1 MTDHTEATSPTRRF
15 APLAIIVAI
24 PLLFAA
30 IFFYTSPVILET
42 GGEQGIFKCGSPS
55 SPNSDAKNVCAQP
68 EKVERNKAIYS
79 GLSGV
84 ALLGLG
90 AVWMLR
96 GQRHDD
102 EWDEDAP
109 VRGRGDDID
118 LREDTRDRGRR
129 SDRERGDGLR
139 GAPRDREAPRGR
151 AAEDRGTEL
160 DDDAGSEVPESRS
173 SRRGSGGRRS
183 VFRDD
188 DFADP
193 APRRRADDDFD
204 DPAPRRRTDDDW
216 SSDGWR

>member
-1 MTDHTEATSPTRRF
+1 MTEHSEATSPTRQF

-30 IFFYTSPVILET
+30 VFFYTSPVVLET

-79 GLSGV
+79 GLTG
-84 ALLGLG
+84 AGLLGLG

-96 GQRHDD
+96 GQRRD
-102 EWDEDAP
+102 EWDDDEDAP
-109 VRGRGDDID
+109 RRRRDDDID
-118 LREDTRDRGRR
+118 LRGERGRDRGD
-129 SDRERGDGLR
+129 SLR
-139 GAPRDREAPRGR
+139 GAPERRSRREDDLDAEAERRPRR
-151 AAEDRGTEL
+151 EDDLDAEAERRPRR
-160 DDDAGSEVPESRS
+160 DDDLDAEPEETRS
-173 SRRGSGGRRS
+173 SRRGRRS
-183 VFRDD
+183 VLRDD

-193 APRRRADDDFD
+193 PARRRGD
-204 DPAPRRRTDDDW
+204 DDDW